1 MIPNRSIIKRWLKR
15 REPVS
20 AGIAFATDKAMNKWN
35 LSYAEAYR
43 LVMSVFKEQTNQ

>member
-1 MIPNRSIIKRWLKR
+1 MIPNRSMIKRWLKR
-15 REPVS
+15 RES
-20 AGIAFATDKAMNKWN
+20 ISNSIAFATEQSMKKWN